1 MASGGPAPGDGAAP
15 GGIPALRPVF
25 ARREDAREVERRL
38 LPSGVTLVGRDDIE
52 NDLVAVKLHVRM
64 GSAEESDGEA
74 GVANLVMRLLLKG
87 TARHTAARL
96 AADLES
102 LGGRLTTGGA
112 KEAATMSLLCAR
124 EVLDPCLDLLIET
137 VTEPTF
143 PEGEFETER
152 QAALARIQARKDQL
166 LGLAFDLFHELFYGA
181 HPYHKPAIG
190 YEASVKALKRS
201 DVVSAYERL
210 VTAPNMV
217 AAVVGRVDLD
227 RVAAR
232 LDQGLASLD
241 RPAPP
246 PAPAAPV
253 PARGEES
260 IDRRDVKTAKIV
272 AGYPA
277 PPVGHPDSAA
287 MAVFSAV
294 LGGSMDSR
302 LFTELRDKRGLAYEI
317 GALYAG
323 YVGPSFI
330 AAYMGTRGEQAAV
343 ARAAL
348 TAEVERL
355 REEGPDA
362 DEFERARNFLAG
374 SQLMALERNANRAA
388 AYGLNEL
395 LGLGYDYGDRFLEA
409 LDRVTPAGVR
419 RAASSWLD
427 RPSITIVLPAAE
439 ATAARSD
446 AAE

>member
-181 HPYHKPAIG
+181 HPYHKPAAG

-201 DVVSAYERL
+201 DIVSAYERL
-210 VTAPNMV
+210 VTPPNMV
-217 AAVVGRVDLD
+217 AAIVGRVDLD
-227 RVAAR
+227 RIAAR
-232 LDQGLASLD
+232 LDQGLATLE
-241 RPAPP
+241 RNAP
-246 PAPAAPV
+246 PV
-253 PARGEES
+253 PATAPLPARGAESVEE
-260 IDRRDVKTAKIV
+260 RDVRTAKIV

-277 PPVGHPDSAA
+277 PPAGHPDSAA
-287 MAVFSAV
+287 MAIFSAV

-302 LFTELRDKRGLAYEI
+302 LFTELRDKRGLAYEV
-317 GALYAG
+317 GALYAS

-330 AAYMGTRGEQAAV
+330 AAYMGTRGSQAPV
-343 ARAAL
+343 ACAAL
-348 TAEVERL
+348 LAEIERL
-355 REEGPDA
+355 RDEGPNA
-362 DEFERARNFLAG
+362 DELERARNFLSG
-374 SQLMALERNANRAA
+374 SQLMALERNANRAS

-395 LGLGYDYGDRFLEA
+395 LGLGFDFGDRFLEA
-409 LDRVTPAGVR
+409 LDRVTTAGVR
-419 RAASSWLD
+419 RAAVSWLD
-427 RPSITIVLPAAE
+427 RPSITVVLPE
-439 ATAARSD
+439 SGRS
-446 AAE
+446 ASRGEE

>member
-1 MASGGPAPGDGAAP
+1 MSKLRTGDGS
-15 GGIPALRPVF
+15 PARPVVP
-25 ARREDAREVERRL
+25 RGEDSRGVERRL
-38 LPSGVTLVGRDDIE
+38 LRSGVTLVGRGDVE

-64 GSAEESDGEA
+64 GSADESDAEA
-74 GVANLVMRLLLKG
+74 GLSNLATRLLLKG

-96 AADLES
+96 ATDLES

-112 KEAATMSLLCAR
+112 KEAATISLLCAR
-124 EVLDPCLDLLIET
+124 EVLDPCLDLLIEA

-152 QAALARIQARKDQL
+152 QAALARIRARRDQL
-166 LGLAFDLFHELFYGA
+166 LGLAFDLFHELFYGP
-181 HPYHKPAIG
+181 HPFHKPATG

-201 DVVSAYERL
+201 DIVSFYKRM

-227 RVAAR
+227 KIAAR
-232 LDQGLASLD
+232 LDQGLAPLGQDAPPRGSV
-241 RPAPP
+241 PPP
-246 PAPAAPV
+246 PA
-253 PARGEES
+253 RGRES
-260 IDRRDVKTAKIV
+260 IERRDVTTAKIV

-343 ARAAL
+343 ARGAL
-348 TAEVERL
+348 IAEIERL
-355 REEGPDA
+355 RDEGPGA
-362 DEFERARNFLAG
+362 GEFERARNFLSG

-395 LGLGYDYGDRFLEA
+395 LGLGFDYGDRFLDA
-409 LDRVTPAGVR
+409 LDRVTTAGVK
-419 RAASSWLD
+419 RAAATWLD
-427 RPSITIVLPAAE
+427 RPSITVVLPESGAE
-439 ATAARSD
+439 ATPPEA
-446 AAE
+446 

>member
-1 MASGGPAPGDGAAP
+1 MSAPRRGRHPGTRPA
-15 GGIPALRPVF
+15 V
-25 ARREDAREVERRL
+25 ARSEDARQVERRL
-38 LPSGVTLVGRDDIE
+38 LPSGITLVGRGDIE

-64 GSAEESDGEA
+64 GSAEETDDKA
-74 GVANLVMRLLLKG
+74 GVTSLAMRLLLKG
-87 TARHTAARL
+87 TVRRTAARL

-102 LGGRLTTGGA
+102 LGGRLTTGSA
-112 KEAATMSLLCAR
+112 KEAATISLLCAR

-152 QAALARIQARKDQL
+152 QAALARIRARKDHL
-166 LGLAFDLFHELFYGA
+166 LGLAFDLFHELYYGA
-181 HPYHKPAIG
+181 HPYHKPATG

-201 DVVSAYERL
+201 DIVSAYERL
-210 VTAPNMV
+210 VTASNMV

-232 LDQGLASLD
+232 LDQGLSALD
-241 RPAPP
+241 PGVPP
-246 PAPAAPV
+246 RAAAAPF
-253 PARGEES
+253 PARGAEAIE
-260 IDRRDVKTAKIV
+260 RRDMQTAKIV

-302 LFTELRDKRGLAYEI
+302 LFTELRDRRGLAYEI

-330 AAYMGTRGEQAAV
+330 AAYLGTRGEQAAV

-348 TAEVERL
+348 IAEVERL
-355 REEGPDA
+355 RDEGPSP
-362 DEFERARNFLAG
+362 DEFERACNFLTG
-374 SQLMALERNANRAA
+374 SQLMALERNANRAS

-419 RAASSWLD
+419 HAAVTWLD
-427 RPSITIVLPAAE
+427 RPSITTVLPEPGSAAAGRAGE
-439 ATAARSD
+439 
-446 AAE
+446 E